1 MTQLARHL
9 CMTTL
14 AAAAA
19 RVRTAPSAGP
29 IASAGLPWDQP
40 LDTLVGYMTGPIV
53 HLLIVGSLI
62 GAGIF
67 YALGGSG
74 SGARRLARAGLG
86 SALALGTVRLLN
98 YLLPY

>member
-19 RVRTAPSAGP
+19 LVRTAPSAA

-53 HLLIVGSLI
+53 HLLIVVSLI

-74 SGARRLARAGLG
+74 SEGARRLARAGLG
-86 SALALGTVRLLN
+86 GALALGTVRLLN